1 MTEERARALQSVSIG
16 LGLLTLGYTY
26 LWLTGGV

>member
-1 MTEERARALQSVSIG
+1 MTEEQARILQIVSII

-26 LWLTGGV
+26 LWLTGGI